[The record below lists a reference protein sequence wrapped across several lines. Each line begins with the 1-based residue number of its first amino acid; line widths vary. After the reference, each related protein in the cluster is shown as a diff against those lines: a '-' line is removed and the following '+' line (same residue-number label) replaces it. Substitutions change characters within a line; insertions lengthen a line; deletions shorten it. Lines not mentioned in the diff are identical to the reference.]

1 MKTILMILQLTNGE
15 VAKVPTILLSTQ
27 SCNEKF
33 IELLKPKETDDNVY
47 YNGHQVWAYYCQGG
61 DGKLLP

>member
-1 MKTILMILQLTNGE
+1 MITEDRLE
-15 VAKVPTILLSTQ
+15 Q
-27 SCNEKF
+27 SLKF
-33 IELLKPKETDDNVY
+33 IAETDDNVY